1 MMGKYMALAWR
12 EQLSV
17 ENDLI
22 DSDHKYLIEII
33 NSATKHLQAKSW
45 LDLKTSFEQLTRYSA
60 AHFATEEKIA
70 LAVGYP
76 QSEHLHESHGVLL
89 EKLQHMAQE
98 VSEVWSDESIEKF
111 NGLLR
116 DWLINH
122 VIKEDMLL
130 KPYLKKYSP
139 RFDPR

>member
-1 MMGKYMALAWR
+1 MA
-12 EQLSV
+12 
-17 ENDLI
+17 
-22 DSDHKYLIEII
+22 
-33 NSATKHLQAKSW
+33 LQAKSW

-70 LAVGYP
+70 LAVGFP
-76 QSEHLHESHGVLL
+76 QSEHLHESHGALL

>member
-17 ENDLI
+17 GNDLI

-70 LAVGYP
+70 LAVGFP
-76 QSEHLHESHGVLL
+76 QSEHLHESHGALL